1 LKYQKTLKVD
11 DAIFNEN
18 NVAVYAKNG
27 SLYVNSGEMAI
38 NSIQVYD
45 VQGRL
50 LAERK
55 GLKTT
60 TAILENLKANNQVL
74 LVKVLGANNKVV
86 TKKVVN

>member
-1 LKYQKTLKVD
+1 
-11 DAIFNEN
+11 
-18 NVAVYAKNG
+18 
-27 SLYVNSGEMAI
+27 VNSGEMAI